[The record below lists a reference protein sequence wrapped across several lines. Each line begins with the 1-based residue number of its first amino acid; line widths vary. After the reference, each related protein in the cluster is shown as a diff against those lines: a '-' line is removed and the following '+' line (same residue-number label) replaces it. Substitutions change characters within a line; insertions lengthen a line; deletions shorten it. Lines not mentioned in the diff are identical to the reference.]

1 MKQSIILSALLLGA
15 CQPGPQDNRAAND
28 SLANA
33 GSSAPAG
40 AANAQMPA
48 ELPAGDASAADHAGH
63 AGTGPSPS
71 PGPGP
76 TPPPNRSDC
85 PIVSS
90 SDWAAFVNAMPGPN
104 ARPKL
109 IVTGK
114 VRTPTGGYTV
124 GLRLGPVAESH
135 PVQVTVRLHA
145 TPPDGPASQAI
156 VTHDVR
162 GSWPMS
168 PPVGSVTIRCGSQ
181 VVKRISPVETAL

>member
-1 MKQSIILSALLLGA
+1 MNRSIIVTALLLGA
-15 CQPGPQDNRAAND
+15 CQPGSQDNRVAND
-28 SLANA
+28 SLGNAGASPAAGQANA
-33 GSSAPAG
+33 E
-40 AANAQMPA
+40 MPA
-48 ELPAGDASAADHAGH
+48 ESPAGDASGN
-63 AGTGPSPS
+63 GPAP
-71 PGPGP
+71 PP
-76 TPPPNRSDC
+76 TPAPNPPPNRSDC
-85 PIVSS
+85 PIVGS

-181 VVKRISPVETAL
+181 VVKRISPVETAH

>member
-1 MKQSIILSALLLGA
+1 MKRSIIAAALLLGA
-15 CQPGPQDNRAAND
+15 CQSPPQDNRAAND

-33 GSSAPAG
+33 GAGSPAG
-40 AANAQMPA
+40 AANAAMPS
-48 ELPAGDASAADHAGH
+48 ESPAGDASGDRPA
-63 AGTGPSPS
+63 PSPAPEPS
-71 PGPGP
+71 
-76 TPPPNRSDC
+76 PPPSRSDC
-85 PIVSS
+85 PIVGS

-114 VRTPTGGYTV
+114 VRTPTGGYNV

-156 VTHDVR
+156 ATHDVR

-168 PPVGSVTIRCGSQ
+168 DPVGSVTIRCGSQ
-181 VVKRISPVETAL
+181 VVKRISPVETAH